1 MANEVSVNAAT
12 LATQQKTLNQQSN
25 KLSEDFDDFLVLL
38 TTQLQ
43 NQDPLSPMESSEF
56 TNQLVSFSGVEQQ
69 INQNKKLDQLLSLQ
83 LASTSTVALGYVGMD
98 VGYVGD
104 LFYSNGTDARDINY
118 ALEADAV
125 ISNVHIKDAETGE
138 VIRKLEGAKTAGNH
152 KVTWDGLDDDGDPV
166 KPGNYRVT
174 VDALDSDEKAIAVS
188 TAVTGRVVGI
198 ETVNGVVQ
206 LLLEGDAIVPV
217 NSVINAKQGSADVAS
232 SQPDNTTEDTAND
245 GGTNDTD
252 ETA

>member
-1 MANEVSVNAAT
+1 MTSEVSLNAAT
-12 LATQQKTLNQQSN
+12 LAGQQQTLNQQSN

-43 NQDPLSPMESSEF
+43 NQDPLSPMESTEF
-56 TNQLVSFSGVEQQ
+56 TNQLVSFSQVEQQ
-69 INQNKKLDQLLSLQ
+69 INQNKKLDQMLALQ
-83 LASTSTVALGYVGMD
+83 LAGTSNVALGYVGLD

-104 LFYSNGTDARDINY
+104 LFYAKGGESREISYAMQSDAIS
-118 ALEADAV
+118 
-125 ISNVHIKDAETGE
+125 SNVFIKDAATGE
-138 VIRKLEGAKTAGNH
+138 VVRKLDGALAAGNH
-152 KVTWDGLDDDGDPV
+152 SVIWDGLDENGDPV
-166 KPGNYRVT
+166 ESGNFRVT
-174 VDALDSDEKAIAVS
+174 VDALDSADEAVETS
-188 TAVTGRVVGI
+188 TVVSGKVVGI

-217 NSVINAKQGSADVAS
+217 NSVLNAKQSNTP
-232 SQPDNTTEDTAND
+232 QTTTDNTSTETDSTDN